1 MAKQTC
7 WCFRCWKS
15 CMFCQIYCWRV
26 LLMQLKQYPAGV
38 KADDRA
44 NAMWQLHYV
53 QQFLIDVATVYYQ
66 TTHAACISISECRCI
81 RSFSWFHAMIPQN
94 EKHACSSHGPMPA
107 KVILP
112 LSISRCRVF
121 VNPLCRLGST
131 RRHCCNSLSFS
142 ETQLLTS
149 KAFGA

>member
-1 MAKQTC
+1 MAKQT
-7 WCFRCWKS
+7 
-15 CMFCQIYCWRV
+15 CWRV

-38 KADDRA
+38 KADDLA

-81 RSFSWFHAMIPQN
+81 RSFSWFHAVIPKH
-94 EKHACSSHGPMPA
+94 EKHACSSHWPMP
-107 KVILP
+107 
-112 LSISRCRVF
+112 RCRVF

-149 KAFGA
+149 KAFAAKENIIISKASVAVPRQHLI